1 MWSSHLKDDL
11 IIEVWEKLDCE
22 TVGRTEIESIIEAV
36 GSHFGEPAVD
46 TPMTIARKL
55 ADEGA
60 ELRHSELME
69 LHLEHLANIQYE
81 AEFRNLLKL
90 TDLRTARKTLRDL
103 ENLRKRF
110 SRDADKKGLRFVK
123 EAGKKAR
130 DLLSKDN
137 NLVSK
142 EIDEWFRLWLQ
153 SPELFESWI
162 ELRVASTEY
171 KNLFDKKAS

>member
-1 MWSSHLKDDL
+1 MKDDL
-11 IIEVWEKLDCE
+11 VIEVWEKLDCE
-22 TVGRTEIESIIEAV
+22 NVGRSEIESIVEAV
-36 GSHFGEPAVD
+36 AAQLGESAVD
-46 TPMTIARKL
+46 TPLTIARKL

-81 AEFRNLLKL
+81 AEFRNLLNL

-103 ENLRKRF
+103 ENLRKKF
-110 SRDADKKGLRFVK
+110 QNEADNKGLRLVN

-130 DLLSKDN
+130 DILSREKS
-137 NLVSK
+137 VISK

-162 ELRVASTEY
+162 ELRLASTDY
-171 KNLFDKKAS
+171 KNLFDKK